1 MKVSRFT
8 FNMFGVNTY
17 ILWDDIS
24 REALIVDPGMINEK
38 EQKGGLFKSKKVIL
52 EVVKTIDIVAFIKES
67 IVNITKAMGID
78 VKIEVKERND
88 ILNIVLYSGNN
99 NILIGKNGR
108 TIDAL
113 SLIVKQMILNEVGK
127 PFKFNLD
134 VAEYKLKQQKRL
146 ESLAKRIAREVSKTK
161 IDAKLDPMNSYE
173 RKLVHEAIQ
182 GFKYISSESEGE
194 EPNRR
199 VVIKYVEAKEEE

>member
-1 MKVSRFT
+1 MNKYEFIGKTREEAIEQAINELGVS
-8 FNMFGVNTY
+8 
-17 ILWDDIS
+17 
-24 REALIVDPGMINEK
+24 EEELIINEK
-38 EQKGGLFKSKKVIL
+38 EQKGGLFKSKKIIL
-52 EVVKTIDIVAFIKES
+52 EVVKNTDIVAFIKES
-67 IVNITKAMGID
+67 ILRLTSSMGIEA
-78 VKIEVKERND
+78 KIELKERNG
-88 ILNIVLYSGNN
+88 ILNIVLYSENN

-113 SLIVKQMILNEVGK
+113 SLIIKQMIQNEIGK

-173 RKLVHEAIQ
+173 RRIIHNILTDHKFV
-182 GFKYISSESEGE
+182 YTESEGE
-194 EPNRR
+194 EPNRY
-199 VVIKYVEAKEEE
+199 VVIKSKEDK

>member
-1 MKVSRFT
+1 MEKHEFVGKNRE
-8 FNMFGVNTY
+8 
-17 ILWDDIS
+17 
-24 REALIVDPGMINEK
+24 EALNLALEELKVLEKDLIINEK

-52 EVVKTIDIVAFIKES
+52 EVIKTSDIVTFIKES
-67 IVNITKAMGID
+67 IINITKAMGID

-88 ILNIVLYSGNN
+88 ILNIVLYSENN

-173 RKLVHEAIQ
+173 RRIVHNILTDHK
-182 GFKYISSESEGE
+182 FVYTESEGE
-194 EPNRR
+194 EPNRY
-199 VVIKYVEAKEEE
+199 VVICLR

>member
-1 MKVSRFT
+1 M
-8 FNMFGVNTY
+8 
-17 ILWDDIS
+17 
-24 REALIVDPGMINEK
+24 
-38 EQKGGLFKSKKVIL
+38 FKSKKVIL
-52 EVVKTIDIVAFIKES
+52 EVVKTSDIIIFVKES
-67 IVNITKAMGID
+67 IINITKAMGID

-88 ILNIVLYSGNN
+88 ILNIVLYSENN

-113 SLIVKQMILNEVGK
+113 SLIVKQMILNEIGK
-127 PFKFNLD
+127 TFKFNLD

-173 RKLVHEAIQ
+173 RRIVHNILTDNK
-182 GFKYISSESEGE
+182 FVYTESEGE
-194 EPNRR
+194 EPNRY
-199 VVIKYVEAKEEE
+199 VVIKSKEDK

>member
-1 MKVSRFT
+1 MNKYEFIGKT
-8 FNMFGVNTY
+8 KE
-17 ILWDDIS
+17 
-24 REALIVDPGMINEK
+24 EALALALEELKVEEKDLMINEK

-52 EVVKTIDIVAFIKES
+52 EVVKTSDIIIFVKES
-67 IVNITKAMGID
+67 IINITKAMGID

-88 ILNIVLYSGNN
+88 ILNIVLYSENN

-113 SLIVKQMILNEVGK
+113 SLIVKQMILNEIGK
-127 PFKFNLD
+127 TFKFNLD

-173 RKLVHEAIQ
+173 RRIVHNILTDNK
-182 GFKYISSESEGE
+182 FVYTESEGE
-194 EPNRR
+194 EPNRY
-199 VVIKYVEAKEEE
+199 VVIKSKEDK